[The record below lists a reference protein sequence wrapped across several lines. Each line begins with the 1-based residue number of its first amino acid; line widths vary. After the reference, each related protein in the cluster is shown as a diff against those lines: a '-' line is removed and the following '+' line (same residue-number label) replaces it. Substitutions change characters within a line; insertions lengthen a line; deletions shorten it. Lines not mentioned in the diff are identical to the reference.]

1 MLTSPKLTLMQELIA
16 GASREELIWL
26 SGYLAG
32 VVAQRAHE
40 TSAPVPA
47 TPANPGT
54 ELPLLRS
61 TVPSNG
67 LSAPAVAA
75 LPADNP
81 ATGVHK
87 ITIAY
92 GTETGNSKKLAAE
105 FAAKA
110 KKKGINAKLVGLEQ
124 YRLND
129 LPKEEY
135 FFTVISTQ
143 GDGEPPAAAKKF
155 YDHLYEGS
163 LRLDRMKY
171 SVLALGD
178 TAYPLFCKAG
188 EDIDLQLQKIGGQR
202 IASLQKCD
210 TDYEAEAGH
219 WFDTVL
225 QQLLATGGGQGSAG
239 QSANGSATANAGAS
253 IQSASGGAAAADPA
267 KTVATPR
274 HSGKKIYTGTVLT
287 NINLNDRGSGKQTH
301 HVEIAAEG
309 VDYQPGDSIGIVPS
323 NPVPMVESILT
334 LSGVDPA
341 RLHPHRTEDWPVSD
355 LLHKK
360 LNIVFLHERVVKK
373 YGAIVRQEIPQTK
386 IGLLDLLKIY
396 PVKNGNQFLE
406 VISVLEPIAPR
417 LYSISSSPE
426 AHSGEI
432 HLTVAKDTFAV
443 NGETKHGLCSD
454 NLSQLVPGQTLE
466 FYVHHNS
473 QFRLPAPEKDVIMIG
488 PGTGIAPF
496 RSFLAE
502 RDSIGAPGKNWLFFG
517 DQHFTTDFLYQTE
530 IQAWAQTG
538 VLTKVNTA
546 FSRDQAQKVYVQHRM
561 LQQSAGLFQW
571 LESGAH
577 VYLCGAK
584 DPMSADVENTL
595 LEIIRK
601 EGRRTAAQ
609 AVDYLDELKEAGR
622 YAKDVY

>member
-1 MLTSPKLTLMQELIA
+1 MLTSPKLTLVQELIA

-32 VVAQRAHE
+32 VVAQR
-40 TSAPVPA
+40 
-47 TPANPGT
+47 
-54 ELPLLRS
+54 
-61 TVPSNG
+61 SNE
-67 LSAPAVAA
+67 LSAPAPVATTAVPAVAA
-75 LPADNP
+75 SAVTAPMESS
-81 ATGVHK
+81 ATGISK

-155 YDHLYEGS
+155 YDHLYEGG

-188 EDIDLQLQKIGGQR
+188 EDIDQQLQKAGGQR

-210 TDYEAEAGH
+210 TDYETEAGH
-219 WFDTVL
+219 WFDTIL
-225 QQLLATGGGQGSAG
+225 QQLATG
-239 QSANGSATANAGAS
+239 QSATSGAPVAEPGKA
-253 IQSASGGAAAADPA
+253 IVIPRRTG
-267 KTVATPR
+267 KT
-274 HSGKKIYTGTVLT
+274 IYTGMVLA
-287 NINLNDRGSGKQTH
+287 NINLNDRGSGKRTH
-301 HVEIAAEG
+301 HLEIAAEN

-323 NPVPMVESILT
+323 NPTPMVEGILA

-341 RLHPHRTEDWPVSD
+341 RVLSHRTEEWPVAD
-355 LLHKK
+355 LLQKK
-360 LNIVFLHERVVKK
+360 LNVVYLHERVVKK
-373 YGAIVRQEIPQTK
+373 YASIVRQDIPQTK

-396 PVKNGNQFLE
+396 PVRNGNQFLE
-406 VISVLEPIAPR
+406 VISILEPIAPR

-426 AHSGEI
+426 AHSGEV

-454 NLSQLVPGQTLE
+454 NLSQFVPGQTFE

-473 QFRLPAPEKDVIMIG
+473 QFRLPAPEKDIIMIG

-502 RDSIGAPGKNWLFFG
+502 RDSIGAPGRNWLFFG

-530 IQAWAQTG
+530 IQAWSQTG
-538 VLTKVNTA
+538 VLTRVNTA

-577 VYLCGAK
+577 LYLCGAK
-584 DPMSADVENTL
+584 DPMSVDVENTL
-595 LEIIRK
+595 TEIIRK
-601 EGRRTAAQ
+601 EGNRTAAQ
-609 AVDYLDELKEAGR
+609 AAGYLDELKETGR
-622 YAKDVY
+622 FAKDVY